1 MDFQEFPQYSSSSK
15 LMGAVR
21 ALNYLGQYKVCFTF
35 YDEIVK
41 YPRWHNSKYCILFDE
56 LYEAIDPDYLDE
68 SILRIHQCI
77 NEIDNILSEMD
88 VKDPGSFFQI
98 SRVLEPIIDS
108 STSTVS
114 IKP

>member
-1 MDFQEFPQYSSSSK
+1 METLQYPNYSCGSK
-15 LMGAVR
+15 LLEVVR
-21 ALNYLGQYKVCFTF
+21 NLNYLGQYKVCFTF

-41 YPRWHNSKYCILFDE
+41 YPRWHDCKFCILFDE

-88 VKDPGSFFQI
+88 IKDPGAFFQI
-98 SRVLEPIIDS
+98 SRVLEKVI
-108 STSTVS
+108 
-114 IKP
+114 

>member
-1 MDFQEFPQYSSSSK
+1 METSKLPKYSCSSK
-15 LMGAVR
+15 LMEAVR

-35 YDEIVK
+35 YDEIIK
-41 YPRWHNSKYCILFDE
+41 YPRWNSKCCHLFDE
-56 LYEAIDPDYLDE
+56 FYEAIDPDYLDE

-98 SRVLEPIIDS
+98 SRALEPIIDS
-108 STSTVS
+108 PTSTVS
-114 IKP
+114 VKP